1 MTQITIPLPE
11 SLVLAI
17 GVLLAFGLASALVVF
32 AMMPA
37 KAKPKEA
44 IASFQ
49 SQMGL
54 DRLPTA
60 AFFLMVTSWGAIFL
74 VLLIGILITIFKTIW
89 WVTPE
94 MLAGDSAA
102 IWDWRFSI
110 AKLTALTAVLGAV
123 VALPFTIIR
132 LKLNR
137 EQTKLMERQREIEL
151 DALLNDR
158 FNSAVEDLYAQKQV
172 SKWTGDQAS
181 NGWQDDFTRRI
192 AGIDRLEVLV
202 RERPEFAGRVA
213 KMLCALVRTER
224 ESFPP
229 LDWDN
234 ALSFDEQNDRFIECR
249 VRVRSDLENAVQ
261 TIGRLKSIKGVDP
274 SQVEI
279 NLSKANL
286 QGMDLRE
293 LDFNGADLFA
303 TFAQGGDFE
312 CSDLREAYI
321 LCAEMQCSDLRG
333 TKLQGAC
340 LKSAELQFADLAA
353 AKFDAKTD
361 LLDAVLD
368 GAALQ
373 FVDLSI
379 VPHIERA
386 LPKVFGDT
394 SVTLPSNTKHAPEHW
409 PKETLVFEDFRD
421 QWRAFQ
427 RSIGQDPD
435 NPE

>member
-60 AFFLMVTSWGAIFL
+60 VFFLMVTSWGAIFL
-74 VLLIGILITIFKTIW
+74 VLLVGILITIFDTIW
-89 WVTPE
+89 RATPG
-94 MLAGDSAA
+94 MLADDSAA

-123 VALPFTIIR
+123 VALPFTVIR

-137 EQTKLMERQREIEL
+137 EQTTLMERQREIEN
-151 DALLNDR
+151 DALLNER
-158 FNSAVEDLYAQKQV
+158 FNSAVADLYAQKQV
-172 SKWTGDQAS
+172 TKWEGKTAS
-181 NGWQDDFTRRI
+181 NGWEDDLTRRI
-192 AGIDRLEVLV
+192 AAIDRLEELV
-202 RERPEFAGRVA
+202 RERPAFASRVS

-229 LDWDN
+229 LDWKN
-234 ALSFDEQNDRFIECR
+234 ALTFDEKHDRFLECR

-261 TIGRLKSIKGVDP
+261 TIGRLKCIKGVDA

-303 TFAQGGDFE
+303 IFAQGADFE
-312 CSDLREAYI
+312 CSNLSEAYI

-333 TKLQGAC
+333 TELHGAC

-353 AKFDAKTD
+353 AKFDARTD
-361 LLDAVLD
+361 LLDTVLD

-373 FVDLSI
+373 FTDLST
-379 VPHIERA
+379 VPQIEPA
-386 LPKVFGDT
+386 LPRVFGDT
-394 SVTLPSNTKHAPEHW
+394 SVTLPSNAKHAPEHW
-409 PKETLVFEDFRD
+409 PKETLASEDFRD

-427 RSIGQDPD
+427 RSIG
-435 NPE
+435 